1 MKFSLF
7 DAHTHLNLDEYNSDR
22 EAVLSHL
29 SENSIGA
36 VIIGVDFETSKRA
49 CDIASSYPNLFAGIG
64 LHPVDNPFEVFSDEF
79 LPLAQDSKV
88 VCIGECGLDYFRLT
102 GDSTLEKARQREIF
116 LRHVE
121 LARAVNKP
129 LMLHCRPTKGTMDA
143 YEDTLD
149 ILEAEIQQGSLSG
162 NAHFFVGDKTI
173 AKRFLKLGF
182 TMSFPGVITFA
193 HDYDDVIKMLP
204 LESILSETD
213 APFATP
219 VPYRGTRNEPK
230 YVEEVVKKIAEIRG
244 ESYEEVRGATIQNAL
259 RLFKIN

>member
-1 MKFSLF
+1 MNFSLF
-7 DAHTHLNLDEYNSDR
+7 DAHTHLNLDDYNSDR
-22 EAVLSHL
+22 ETILSHL
-29 SENSIGA
+29 HENSIGA

-49 CDIASSYPNLFAGIG
+49 CDIAKSYPNLFAGIG
-64 LHPVDNPFEVFSDEF
+64 LHPVDNPTEVFSDKF

-102 GDSTLEKARQREIF
+102 GDSALEKARQREIF

-121 LARAVNKP
+121 LARSVNKP

-149 ILEAEIQQGSLSG
+149 ILEKEIKKGALSG
-162 NAHFFVGDKTI
+162 NAHFFVGDKII
-173 AKRFLKLGF
+173 AQRFLRLGF

-193 HDYDDVIKMLP
+193 HDYDDVIKALP
-204 LESILSETD
+204 LEAILSETD

-219 VPYRGTRNEPK
+219 LPYRGTRNEPK

-244 ESYEEVRGATIQNAL
+244 ESYEEVRSATIQNAL
-259 RLFKIN
+259 KLFKIN